1 MRKAGQ
7 LFVRKMALMAKPKR
21 PVVSTWKLAPLRQP
35 ELHLPSA
42 GGLAGRV
49 IPFLLPLLLS
59 GFTTSVWLLLLASVS
74 GAIWAQFSL
83 WKVTRFIGIAACN
96 ELFSKGPHQRP
107 RIADFA
113 VWKAG
118 IEADRERLVKGT
130 TSIVFAAFWLV
141 LILFFGVVSDLIFAR
156 AFAAERDDVYR
167 NLRPTPA
174 RPSEESL
181 SSPEITL
188 KNNSATDIRLVKFSC
203 YAPTMHL
210 DNGMTLPRTAFGH
223 DLARIHL
230 IAGGSGES
238 LTCTPN
244 NIITLKPPAATTC
257 ADITWWIDYVLADQP
272 RTLQTKPFR
281 LVLQAGHKQWEEV
294 SLDAPTLQCP
304 GDPKVSGVHAP

>member
-1 MRKAGQ
+1 
-7 LFVRKMALMAKPKR
+7 MAKPKR
-21 PVVSTWKLAPLRQP
+21 PVVSTWKLAPLRPP
-35 ELHLPSA
+35 ELHMPSA

-59 GFTTSVWLLLLASVS
+59 GFTTSVWLLLLASLS
-74 GAIWAQFSL
+74 AAIWAQFSL
-83 WKVTRFIGIAACN
+83 WKVTRYVGVAVCN
-96 ELFSKGPHQRP
+96 KLLSKSPHQRP

-113 VWKAG
+113 SWKAG
-118 IEADRERLVKGT
+118 IEDDRERLRKGT
-130 TSIVFAAFWLV
+130 TSIAFAGFWLL
-141 LILFFGVVSDLIFAR
+141 LILFFSMASDLIFAR
-156 AFAAERDDVYR
+156 AFAAERDDVFR

-188 KNNSATDIRLVKFSC
+188 KNDSATDIRLVKFSC

-210 DNGMTLPRTAFGH
+210 DDGMSLQRQRFGH
-223 DLARIHL
+223 DLAGIHL
-230 IAGGSGES
+230 TAGGSGES
-238 LTCTPN
+238 LTCTPS

-281 LVLQAGHKQWEEV
+281 LILQAGHKQWEEV
-294 SLDAPTLQCP
+294 SLDAATLLCP
-304 GDPKVSGVHAP
+304 GDTKVSGARTP